1 MRIALFLLRERLKM
15 LPSLIRS
22 ADGWDADQA
31 TALRLEQ
38 EECKRMFG
46 VLHNALMLLNDEVA
60 NGTD

>member
-1 MRIALFLLRERLKM
+1 M